1 MSGTA
6 AAAGDGRDWQ
16 TIELET
22 DGPVGYL
29 RFNRPDR
36 RNGVTGAML
45 AEVHDALRWVAG
57 RAEIDV
63 LALTGNGP
71 TFCPGADLS
80 RDRESAPRGPAPRE
94 STLPGPETYHSA
106 ELLRTMPQ
114 VTVAVINGACAGAGF
129 AWAAACDL
137 RVAADSARF
146 ALSFLELGLAG
157 ELGLAWTLPRL
168 VGGAAARDL
177 LFLPRKLSAA
187 ELRDLGF
194 LSAVFPAADFAA
206 ESGRLLAELAGR
218 GGQAL
223 RLVKQNLLD
232 AERLPLGPYI
242 DLETGRHQDMFR
254 GDALARTQAR
264 LAAQAARI
272 RGGGSRPSSARLSG
286 GWPVLGAWQRAR
298 RARPKACLPAWL
310 RQPGAQSPMPLS

>member
-1 MSGTA
+1 VTGGSGPAGGPA
-6 AAAGDGRDWQ
+6 AAAGPGRDWQ
-16 TIELET
+16 TIELVT

-29 RFNRPDR
+29 RFNRPER
-36 RNGVTGAML
+36 RNGVTVAMVG
-45 AEVHDALRWVAG
+45 EVHDALRWVAVQPQV
-57 RAEIDV
+57 DV
-63 LALTGNGP
+63 LVLTGNGP

-80 RDRESAPRGPAPRE
+80 RDRDPAPGGAAPGQSALPSPE
-94 STLPGPETYHSA
+94 SYHSA
-106 ELLRTMPQ
+106 ELLHAMPQ

-137 RVAADSARF
+137 RIAVDSARF

-187 ELRDLGF
+187 ELRELGF
-194 LSAVFPAADFAA
+194 LSAVFRPGDFAA
-206 ESGRLLAELAGR
+206 ESGRLVAGLAGR
-218 GGQAL
+218 GGAAL
-223 RLVKQNLLD
+223 RLAKQNLLD
-232 AERLPLGPYI
+232 AERLPLGSYL
-242 DLETGRHQDMFR
+242 DLETARHQDMFR

-272 RGGGSRPSSARLSG
+272 RGAGPAAEPPGGPST
-286 GWPVLGAWQRAR
+286 
-298 RARPKACLPAWL
+298 
-310 RQPGAQSPMPLS
+310 PL